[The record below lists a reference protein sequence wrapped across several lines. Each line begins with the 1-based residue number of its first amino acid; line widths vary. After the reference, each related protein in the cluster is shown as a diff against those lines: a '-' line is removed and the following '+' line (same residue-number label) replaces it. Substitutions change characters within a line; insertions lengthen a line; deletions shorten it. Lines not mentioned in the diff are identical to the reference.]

1 MRKHMCEEI
10 EEKILPFKNA
20 RRPWRAQGTE
30 TMQIENLNKRN
41 LQK

>member
-1 MRKHMCEEI
+1 MRRYMCEEI
-10 EEKILPFKNA
+10 EEKNLPLKNA

-30 TMQIENLNKRN
+30 TMQIKNLNKRI